1 MGTPDEVVSGS
12 IMIFLL
18 SCLTLFCQ
26 EMVYARISNAEA
38 LRSIKGMTEDANG
51 NLMFNGERV
60 VGITA
65 LGGGDSSEESPE
77 APEVSF
83 APNLSEPEPVENN
96 LPGKD
101 FSLSS
106 RYDTDDIRDQV
117 GDILNSVEEVTPIKS
132 MKEVVSM
139 QEVKSITP
147 IKSIEEVKSIQEIK
161 SIEEIKEH
169 IARDFIKEHGLRN
182 LIDDSDDEYGR
193 PSTAAGMLQDLDELK
208 TELKKDS
215 KKCNILRKEIEKKL
229 KEMTIMEELE
239 DEHCTKAQYEIDEYK
254 TLKEQIEEALGKR
267 VDSIEPVEN
276 IEEVKSITPIDTIE
290 EVKSITPIESIEEV
304 KSITPIESIQEVK
317 HMYELTD
324 RQAQELKDLV
334 LSQKWEGR
342 KWQGRK

>member
-1 MGTPDEVVSGS
+1 MGTPDKVVSGS

-18 SCLTLFCQ
+18 SCLTLLCQ

-77 APEVSF
+77 APE
-83 APNLSEPEPVENN
+83 PQNLSEPEPDTNV
-96 LPGKD
+96 PGQD
-101 FSLSS
+101 FGLS
-106 RYDTDDIRDQV
+106 RYDSPEDDIYDKV
-117 GDILNSVEEVTPIKS
+117 GDIINNIEDVTPIKS

-139 QEVKSITP
+139 QEVKSMTP
-147 IKSIEEVKSIQEIK
+147 LESVQEVKSIQEIK

-169 IARDFIKEHGLRN
+169 IARDFIKEHGLKN
-182 LIDDSDDEYGR
+182 LIDDDDYGR
-193 PSTAAGMLQDLDELK
+193 PSTAAGMLQDLDDLK

-215 KKCNILRKEIEKKL
+215 KKCNILRKEIEKKM

-239 DEHCTKAQYEIDEYK
+239 DEHCTKAEYEIEEYK
-254 TLKEQIEEALGKR
+254 TLKEQIEEALGRR
-267 VDSIEPVEN
+267 VDSIDEVTSM
-276 IEEVKSITPIDTIE
+276 EEVKSITPI
-290 EVKSITPIESIEEV
+290 KKIEEV

-317 HMYELTD
+317 HMYELSD

-334 LSQKWEGR
+334 LSQKWKGR
-342 KWQGRK
+342 K

>member
-83 APNLSEPEPVENN
+83 APNLSEPEPIENKK
-96 LPGKD
+96 PGKD

-147 IKSIEEVKSIQEIK
+147 IKSIEE
-161 SIEEIKEH
+161 IKEH

-182 LIDDSDDEYGR
+182 LIDDSNDEYGR

-342 KWQGRK
+342 KWQCRK

>member
-1 MGTPDEVVSGS
+1 MGTPDKVVSGS

-18 SCLTLFCQ
+18 SCLTLLCQ

-77 APEVSF
+77 APE
-83 APNLSEPEPVENN
+83 PQNLSEPEPDTNV
-96 LPGKD
+96 PGQD
-101 FSLSS
+101 FGLS
-106 RYDTDDIRDQV
+106 RYDSREDDIYDKV
-117 GDILNSVEEVTPIKS
+117 GDIINNIEDVTPIKS

-139 QEVKSITP
+139 QEVKSMTP
-147 IKSIEEVKSIQEIK
+147 LESVQEVKSIQEIK

-169 IARDFIKEHGLRN
+169 IARDFIKKHGLKN
-182 LIDDSDDEYGR
+182 LIDDDDYGR
-193 PSTAAGMLQDLDELK
+193 PSTAAGMLQDLEDLK

-215 KKCNILRKEIEKKL
+215 KKCNILRKEIEKKM

-239 DEHCTKAQYEIDEYK
+239 DEHCTKAEYEIEEYK
-254 TLKEQIEEALGKR
+254 TLKEQIEEALGRR
-267 VDSIEPVEN
+267 VDSIDQVESIEEVKSMTPIDK
-276 IEEVKSITPIDTIE
+276 IEEVKSITPI
-290 EVKSITPIESIEEV
+290 K
-304 KSITPIESIQEVK
+304 SIQEVK
-317 HMYELTD
+317 HMYELSD

-334 LSQKWEGR
+334 LSQKWKG
-342 KWQGRK
+342 

>member
-1 MGTPDEVVSGS
+1 MGTPDKVVSGS

-18 SCLTLFCQ
+18 SCLTLLCQ

-77 APEVSF
+77 APE
-83 APNLSEPEPVENN
+83 PQNLSEPEPDTSV
-96 LPGKD
+96 PGQD
-101 FSLSS
+101 FGLS
-106 RYDTDDIRDQV
+106 RYDSPEDDIYDKV
-117 GDILNSVEEVTPIKS
+117 GDIINNIEEVTPIKS

-139 QEVKSITP
+139 QEVKSMTP
-147 IKSIEEVKSIQEIK
+147 LESVQEVKSIQEIK

-169 IARDFIKEHGLRN
+169 IARDFIKKHGLKN
-182 LIDDSDDEYGR
+182 LIDDDDR
-193 PSTAAGMLQDLDELK
+193 PSTAAGMLQDLDDLK

-215 KKCNILRKEIEKKL
+215 KKCNILRKEIEKKM

-239 DEHCTKAQYEIDEYK
+239 DEHCTKAEYEIEEYK
-254 TLKEQIEEALGKR
+254 TLKEQIEEALGRR
-267 VDSIEPVEN
+267 VDSIDEVTSMEEVKSITPIKK
-276 IEEVKSITPIDTIE
+276 IEEVKSITPIKKIE
-290 EVKSITPIESIEEV
+290 EVKSIPPLER
-304 KSITPIESIQEVK
+304 IQEVK
-317 HMYELTD
+317 HMYELSD

-334 LSQKWEGR
+334 LSQKWKGR
-342 KWQGRK
+342 K

>member
-1 MGTPDEVVSGS
+1 MGTPDKVVSGS

-18 SCLTLFCQ
+18 SCLTLLCQ

-77 APEVSF
+77 APE
-83 APNLSEPEPVENN
+83 PQNLSEPEPDTNV
-96 LPGKD
+96 PGQD
-101 FSLSS
+101 FGLS
-106 RYDTDDIRDQV
+106 RYDSPEDDIYDKV
-117 GDILNSVEEVTPIKS
+117 GDIIDNIEAVTPIKS

-139 QEVKSITP
+139 QEVKSMTP
-147 IKSIEEVKSIQEIK
+147 LESVQGVKSIQEIK

-169 IARDFIKEHGLRN
+169 IARDFIKDHGLKN
-182 LIDDSDDEYGR
+182 LIDDDDYGR
-193 PSTAAGMLQDLDELK
+193 PSTAAGMLQDLDDLK

-215 KKCNILRKEIEKKL
+215 KKCNILRKEIEKKM

-239 DEHCTKAQYEIDEYK
+239 DEHCTKAEYEIEEYK
-254 TLKEQIEEALGKR
+254 TLKEQIEEALGRR
-267 VDSIEPVEN
+267 VDSIDEVTSM
-276 IEEVKSITPIDTIE
+276 EEVKSITPI
-290 EVKSITPIESIEEV
+290 KKIEEV

-317 HMYELTD
+317 HMYELSD

-334 LSQKWEGR
+334 LSQKWKGR
-342 KWQGRK
+342 K

>member
-1 MGTPDEVVSGS
+1 MGTPDKVVSGS

-18 SCLTLFCQ
+18 SCLTLLCQ

-77 APEVSF
+77 APE
-83 APNLSEPEPVENN
+83 PQNLSEPEPVDNN
-96 LPGKD
+96 VPGQD
-101 FSLSS
+101 FGLSS
-106 RYDTDDIRDQV
+106 RYDSREDDIYDKV
-117 GDILNSVEEVTPIKS
+117 GDIINNIEDVTPIKS

-139 QEVKSITP
+139 QEVKSMTP
-147 IKSIEEVKSIQEIK
+147 LESVQEVKSIQEIK

-169 IARDFIKEHGLRN
+169 IARDFIKEHGLKN
-182 LIDDSDDEYGR
+182 LIDDDDYGR
-193 PSTAAGMLQDLDELK
+193 PSTAAGMLQDLDDLK

-215 KKCNILRKEIEKKL
+215 KKCNILRKEIEKKM

-239 DEHCTKAQYEIDEYK
+239 DEHCTKAEYEIEEYK
-254 TLKEQIEEALGKR
+254 TLKEQIEEALGRR
-267 VDSIEPVEN
+267 VDSIDEVTSMEEVKSITPIKK
-276 IEEVKSITPIDTIE
+276 IEEVKSITPI
-290 EVKSITPIESIEEV
+290 KKIEEV

-317 HMYELTD
+317 HMYELSD

-334 LSQKWEGR
+334 LSQKWKGR
-342 KWQGRK
+342 K

>member
-77 APEVSF
+77 APE
-83 APNLSEPEPVENN
+83 PQNLSEPEH
-96 LPGKD
+96 D
-101 FSLSS
+101 I
-106 RYDTDDIRDQV
+106 YDKV
-117 GDILNSVEEVTPIKS
+117 GDIIDNIEAVTPIKS

-139 QEVKSITP
+139 QEVKSMTP
-147 IKSIEEVKSIQEIK
+147 LESVQGVKSIQEIK

-169 IARDFIKEHGLRN
+169 IARDFIKDHGLKN
-182 LIDDSDDEYGR
+182 LIDDDDYGR
-193 PSTAAGMLQDLDELK
+193 PSTAAGMLQDLDDLK

-215 KKCNILRKEIEKKL
+215 KKCNILRKEIEKKM

-267 VDSIEPVEN
+267 VDSIEPV
-276 IEEVKSITPIDTIE
+276 D
-290 EVKSITPIESIEEV
+290 SIEE
-304 KSITPIESIQEVK
+304 
-317 HMYELTD
+317 
-324 RQAQELKDLV
+324 
-334 LSQKWEGR
+334 
-342 KWQGRK
+342 

>member
-96 LPGKD
+96 QPGKD

-169 IARDFIKEHGLRN
+169 IARDFIKEHGLKN
-182 LIDDSDDEYGR
+182 LIDDDDYGR
-193 PSTAAGMLQDLDELK
+193 PSTAAGMLQDLDDLK

-215 KKCNILRKEIEKKL
+215 KKCNILRKEIEKKM

-239 DEHCTKAQYEIDEYK
+239 DEHCTKAEYEIEEYK
-254 TLKEQIEEALGKR
+254 TLKEQIEEALGRR
-267 VDSIEPVEN
+267 VDSID
-276 IEEVKSITPIDTIE
+276 EV
-290 EVKSITPIESIEEV
+290 ESIEEV
-304 KSITPIESIQEVK
+304 KSITPIKKIEEVKSITPVESIQEVK
-317 HMYELTD
+317 HMYELSD

-334 LSQKWEGR
+334 LSQKWKGR
-342 KWQGRK
+342 K

>member
-1 MGTPDEVVSGS
+1 MGYQRRVHGTPDEVVSGS

-83 APNLSEPEPVENN
+83 APNLSEPEPIENN

-132 MKEVVSM
+132 MKEAVSM
-139 QEVKSITP
+139 QEVKSMTP
-147 IKSIEEVKSIQEIK
+147 LESVQEVKSIQEIK

-193 PSTAAGMLQDLDELK
+193 PSTAAGMLKDLDNLK

-215 KKCNILRKEIEKKL
+215 KKCNILRKEIEK
-229 KEMTIMEELE
+229 
-239 DEHCTKAQYEIDEYK
+239 
-254 TLKEQIEEALGKR
+254 ALGGR
-267 VDSIEPVEN
+267 VNSIEPVTS
-276 IEEVKSITPIDTIE
+276 IEEVKSMTPIDTIE
-290 EVKSITPIESIEEV
+290 EVKSITPIKSIEEV

-324 RQAQELKDLV
+324 RQAQEL
-334 LSQKWEGR
+334 
-342 KWQGRK
+342 

>member
-117 GDILNSVEEVTPIKS
+117 GDILNSV
-132 MKEVVSM
+132 
-139 QEVKSITP
+139 KSITP

-182 LIDDSDDEYGR
+182 LIDDSNDEYGR

>member
-1 MGTPDEVVSGS
+1 MGTPDKVVSGS

-18 SCLTLFCQ
+18 SCLTLLCQ

-77 APEVSF
+77 APE
-83 APNLSEPEPVENN
+83 PQNLSEPEPIDNN
-96 LPGKD
+96 VPGQD
-101 FSLSS
+101 FGLSS
-106 RYDTDDIRDQV
+106 RYDSREDDIYDKV
-117 GDILNSVEEVTPIKS
+117 GDIINNIEDVTPIKS

-139 QEVKSITP
+139 QEVKSMTP
-147 IKSIEEVKSIQEIK
+147 LESVQEVKSIQEIK

-169 IARDFIKEHGLRN
+169 IARDFIKEHGLKN
-182 LIDDSDDEYGR
+182 LIDDDDYGR
-193 PSTAAGMLQDLDELK
+193 PSTAAGMLQDLDDLK

-215 KKCNILRKEIEKKL
+215 KKCNILRKEIEKKM

-239 DEHCTKAQYEIDEYK
+239 DEHCTKAEYEIEEYK
-254 TLKEQIEEALGKR
+254 TLKEQIEEALGRR
-267 VDSIEPVEN
+267 VDSIDEVTSM
-276 IEEVKSITPIDTIE
+276 EEVKSITPI
-290 EVKSITPIESIEEV
+290 KKIEEV

-317 HMYELTD
+317 HMYELSD

-334 LSQKWEGR
+334 LSQKWKGR
-342 KWQGRK
+342 K

>member
-1 MGTPDEVVSGS
+1 
-12 IMIFLL
+12 
-18 SCLTLFCQ
+18 
-26 EMVYARISNAEA
+26 
-38 LRSIKGMTEDANG
+38 MTEDANG

-65 LGGGDSSEESPE
+65 LGGGDSSAE

-96 LPGKD
+96 LQGKD

-106 RYDTDDIRDQV
+106 RYNTDDIRDQV
-117 GDILNSVEEVTPIKS
+117 GDILNSVEEVTPIKR

-267 VDSIEPVEN
+267 VDSIEPV
-276 IEEVKSITPIDTIE
+276 
-290 EVKSITPIESIEEV
+290 
-304 KSITPIESIQEVK
+304 
-317 HMYELTD
+317 D
-324 RQAQELKDLV
+324 R
-334 LSQKWEGR
+334 
-342 KWQGRK
+342 